1 MNRSILTIGIILAFT
16 ASSTLFISCS
26 SNSYN
31 EDESTEQQD
40 TDTTA
45 ETIVKATHSC
55 PMHPAIT
62 GIEGDTCSKC
72 GMDLVAATDDDGS
85 SKDLGISAT
94 HSCPM
99 HPEITGIE
107 GDKCSKCGMNLTL
120 AEVNDGDLV
129 EQQ

>member
-1 MNRSILTIGIILAFT
+1 MNKSILTIGVILAIT

-31 EDESTEQQD
+31 EDEATEQQD
-40 TDTTA
+40 ADAGTA
-45 ETIVKATHSC
+45 TIVETTHSC

-72 GMDLVAATDDDGS
+72 GMDLVAADGEASDDDAEITS
-85 SKDLGISAT
+85 T

-99 HPEITGIE
+99 HPAITGLE
-107 GDKCSKCGMNLTL
+107 GDKCSKCGMDLTL
-120 AEVNDGDLV
+120 AEVGNDDSV